1 MSNYDNA
8 KAVLALSEPDPEY
21 SKFISVNKQPQLEFS
36 YPLVQAIRQQTLAA
50 EQQRTAKAI
59 ESGRF
64 EECRTIT
71 MRDGFESDIRVHR
84 PRIKP
89 KDGSPLVVLAFGGGF
104 VFGNVLQMGTTARVL
119 NDLYGATV
127 VCISYRLAPEHPW
140 PQSHEDAWDSLVWI
154 ASNASSLDA
163 DVSKGFVIGGA
174 SAGANISAVLAQRSL
189 SDKLAAPLTGVWLNM
204 PMIFKTP
211 DNVPEGYRS
220 LYLSHEQNADVP
232 GLLNKSALQFIRSA
246 VKGDGS
252 SPMFSPVN
260 AERPHVG
267 MPPVFFQAC
276 GMDVV
281 RDDALVYERML
292 RDNGVKTKLIV
303 YAGVP
308 HGHQTLFPSL
318 AKSKQARLDTVE
330 GIGEL
335 LGKTVSRT
343 DVENALIA
351 SAS

>member
-1 MSNYDNA
+1 MSVYDNA

-21 SKFISVNKQPQLEFS
+21 SQFILANKQPQLEFS
-36 YPLVQAIRQQTLAA
+36 YPLVQAVRQRTFAA

-59 ESGRF
+59 ESGRL

-71 MRDGFESDIRVHR
+71 MRDGFESEIRIHR
-84 PRIKP
+84 PRVKP
-89 KDGSPLVVLAFGGGF
+89 NDGSPLIVLAFGGGF
-104 VFGNVLQMGTTARVL
+104 VFGNVLQMGGTARIL

-154 ASNASSLDA
+154 AQHASSLGADA
-163 DVSKGFVIGGA
+163 NRGFVIGGA

-189 SDKLAAPLTGVWLNM
+189 SDKLAVPLTGAWLNM
-204 PMIFKTP
+204 PMIFKTAE
-211 DNVPEGYRS
+211 NVPEKYRP
-220 LYLSHEQNADVP
+220 LYLSDEQNANVP
-232 GLLNKSALQFIRSA
+232 GLLNKSALEYIRSA
-246 VKGDGS
+246 VKGNGFS
-252 SPMFSPVN
+252 AMFSPVN

-267 MPPVFFQAC
+267 MPPVFIQAC

-292 RDNGVKTKLIV
+292 RDNGVKTKVVV

-318 AKSKQARLDTVE
+318 AKSKQAKFDTIE

-343 DVENALIA
+343 DVENAFIA